1 MNGKQRLWAGA
12 WSVCLALA
20 WMCGCTTAGE
30 KSGGGSGVA
39 GTQAAAGGGVTLD
52 QAHDKRGTNV
62 IIVTMD
68 GMRWQEVF
76 GGFDPVL
83 ATESAGGV
91 TRPTALRA
99 AFARESAEASREAIF
114 PFLWQVVAKKG
125 EIFGDRAAGNV
136 GQVTNPYRFSYP
148 GYNEMLCGYP
158 DPRINSN
165 DYKPNPNV
173 TVLEWLNAR
182 PGFEGKV
189 AAYGAWNRISRILNR
204 DRSRLPMLSGW
215 ESIQPTGDLKL
226 SERENLLND
235 LLARTTRYWPDEST
249 DSIMTE
255 AAMEYFVRHK
265 PRVFYVMLGETDE
278 WAHGRRYDLYLE
290 SAHQSDAFI
299 QRLWETAQSMPEYA
313 GKTTLVIATD
323 HGRGA
328 TPQDW
333 TGHGAKIPGAEAWW
347 AAMMGPGV
355 EARGIIGQGEET
367 QGQIAATI
375 AKLVG
380 EDWNAAEPKAAKPLV
395 ELGGKASASAN

>member
-1 MNGKQRLWAGA
+1 MNETKRMRGGVWAVCVALW
-12 WSVCLALA
+12 WV
-20 WMCGCTTAGE
+20 CGCTTAGE
-30 KSGGGSGVA
+30 VSGGGG
-39 GTQAAAGGGVTLD
+39 AAAGARATEGGGVAAGRVEETG
-52 QAHDKRGTNV
+52 ATN
-62 IIVTMD
+62 IIVVTLD

-76 GGFDPVL
+76 GGFDPML
-83 ATESAGGV
+83 ATEPAGGV
-91 TRPTALRA
+91 TKPIPLRE
-99 AFARESAEASREAIF
+99 AFARDSAEESREAIF

-125 EIFGDRAAGNV
+125 QIFGDRGVKNL
-136 GQVTNPYRFSYP
+136 GRVTNPYRFSYP
-148 GYNEMLCGYP
+148 GYNEMFCGYP

-173 TVLEWLNAR
+173 TVLEWLNGR

-189 AAYGAWNRISRILNR
+189 AAYGAWNRLSRIANR
-204 DRSRLPMLSGW
+204 DRSKLPMLAGW
-215 ESIQPTGDLKL
+215 EPIAPSGGLAL
-226 SERENLLND
+226 SEREKLLND
-235 LLARTTRYWPDEST
+235 LLARTTRYWVDEST

-290 SAHQSDAFI
+290 AARRSDDFI
-299 QRLWETAQSMPEYA
+299 RRLWETAQSMPEYA
-313 GKTTLVIATD
+313 GKTSLVIATD

-333 TGHGAKIPGAEAWW
+333 TGHGAKIPGADGWW
-347 AAMMGPGV
+347 AAMMGPTIEAKGV
-355 EARGIIGQGEET
+355 IGEGEET
-367 QGQIAATI
+367 QGQIAATV

-395 ELGGKASASAN
+395 GVLQR